1 MNFVNLP
8 VYILFF
14 AVVYLISIYGLLTIA
29 QMFKSG
35 NNIISRNKEKAKNK
49 VEIS

>member
-8 VYILFF
+8 LSILLF

-29 QMFKSG
+29 QMFKREDNVVRHNQE
-35 NNIISRNKEKAKNK
+35 NNSQIKIP
-49 VEIS
+49 